1 MTKKKIQ
8 QSKILNFDFKNLGN
22 VIDDYP
28 FVEIEWLDIEGD
40 AGWSSTKDLSKEEL
54 PVCVS
59 KGYLL
64 SQSKGITRMFTDYI
78 KTKDKPTFDN
88 IGNTTIIPTAVI
100 KWVRPPCRV
109 SLNCTD
115 RCHCSLNLV
124 HWFLVSRSRPLI
136 TGHWS
141 SSRCSGSWD
150 PCTAQRKLVLVSWPP
165 IFSSLLGWWPG
176 NQQLRCWI
184 SFLVL
189 GNG

>member
-8 QSKILNFDFKNLGN
+8 QSKILNFYFKNLGN

-40 AGWSSTKDLSKEEL
+40 AGWSSTKDLSREQL

-100 KWVRPPCRV
+100 K
-109 SLNCTD
+109 S
-115 RCHCSLNLV
+115 
-124 HWFLVSRSRPLI
+124 I
-136 TGHWS
+136 
-141 SSRCSGSWD
+141 
-150 PCTAQRKLVLVSWPP
+150 RK
-165 IFSSLLGWWPG
+165 IK
-176 NQQLRCWI
+176 I
-184 SFLVL
+184 
-189 GNG
+189 